1 MSNNLTETSIF
12 ETGIRLIQTN
22 DIVLGGIDG
31 VINIQATQLA
41 NRTRWLKES
50 IEILIQSYNRPS
62 GIVVLGDDG
71 KILVEQLPDDLLRAE
86 ARIVPG
92 TYNKI
97 TLNEYGVVV
106 DACNVT
112 TAEELGLDPALDDS
126 TITDM
131 IDQRFLEIFES
142 NFVSENPIKIDD
154 STFKILNSFI
164 VNTLQVFVNGVLQDL
179 GDYQLESRLDDTTDI
194 IFDIPRMET
203 DKISITYFRK

>member
-12 ETGIRLIQTN
+12 EAGIRLIQTN
-22 DIVLGGIDG
+22 DVVLGGIDG

-50 IEILIQSYNRPS
+50 IETLIQSYNRPS

-106 DACNVT
+106 DACNAT

-126 TITDM
+126 TINAM

-142 NFVSENPIKIDD
+142 NFASENPIKIDD

-179 GDYQLESRLDDTTDI
+179 GDYHLESRLDDTTDI